1 MLSSLRF
8 FIPTKNL
15 SPSCPSRCFRAIFC
29 GASAVRFLSNVP
41 KQSPIKK
48 FNEAKQNSFWKKFD
62 AWFEAEPK
70 RIHQTTAERNKTTVT
85 YLVSLCI
92 LTVGASYAAVPLYR
106 IFCQS
111 SGYGGTVKTGHD
123 ASKVASMK
131 TNKERTITVK
141 FNADTAATMQWNF
154 RPQQSEV
161 KL

>member
-1 MLSSLRF
+1 MLRSLAIL
-8 FIPTKNL
+8 IPRKNL
-15 SPSCPSRCFRAIFC
+15 SSSCASRCFRAAFC
-29 GASAVRFLSNVP
+29 GPSPVRFLSDVP
-41 KQSPIKK
+41 KRSPVKR

-62 AWFEAEPK
+62 AWFEAPPK
-70 RIHQTTAERNKTTVT
+70 RIHQTTAERNKTTLT

-106 IFCQS
+106 VFCQS

-123 ASKVASMK
+123 ASKVATMK